1 MTGRVSRA
9 GHVLGR
15 VALLVVAGCA
25 VVWAVL
31 ALHFAPLVARPWG
44 DVLAGLMV
52 LASVV
57 AVVRLRLVLAAPVL
71 LLAPAVVLV
80 VFLQLRPVNDRRW
93 EPEYAVL
100 ADTTRDGDTLHV
112 RHIRNFA
119 WTSDTTGTPHYYDAT
134 FNLNDVQGVDLVMSY
149 WAGDAIAHVFL
160 SFAFADGR
168 HLAISVETR
177 RRAGQAYSTLGGFF
191 RNYELM
197 YVIADERDLIGVRTD
212 MRQERVYVYRLQAP
226 PDAARL
232 LLLSYFAKADELATS
247 PEFYNTL
254 TDNCTSNVV
263 ARVADMRGSDDGPR
277 YSWKLVLSGY
287 TDSYAYDRGALDR
300 SVPFPALKQR
310 SRVVRSGADQ
320 IGPDFSAV
328 IRAGRR

>member
-1 MTGRVSRA
+1 MTGRVRRA
-9 GHVLGR
+9 GVILGR
-15 VALLVVAGCA
+15 VALLIFSGCA
-25 VVWAVL
+25 VVWAAL
-31 ALHFAPLVARPWG
+31 ALHFAPLVAPPWG
-44 DVLAGLMV
+44 DVLAGLM
-52 LASVV
+52 LFGSVV
-57 AVVRLRLVLAAPVL
+57 AVVRLRLALAALVS
-71 LLAPAVVLV
+71 LLAPGVVLWA
-80 VFLQLRPVNDRRW
+80 FLQLRPVNDRAW

-112 RHIRNFA
+112 RNIRNVA
-119 WTSDTTGTPHYYDAT
+119 WTSDTAGTPHYYDAT
-134 FNLNDVQGVDLVMSY
+134 FNLDDVQGVDLVMSY
-149 WAGDAIAHVFL
+149 WAGEAIAHVFL

-177 RRAGQAYSTLGGFF
+177 RQAGQTYSTLGGFF
-191 RNYELM
+191 RNYELI

-212 MRQERVYVYRLQAP
+212 KRQERVYVYRLQAP
-226 PDAARL
+226 PEAARL
-232 LLLSYFAKADELATS
+232 LLLSYLAKADELAAS

-254 TDNCTSNVV
+254 TDNCTSNVA

-287 TDSYAYDRGALDR
+287 TNSYAYDRGALDR

-310 SRVVRSGADQ
+310 SRVVRGGGEQ

-328 IRAGRR
+328 IRAGHP